1 MLRFKARRK
10 SPALKPRGE
19 LTPSERRVIRIM
31 DDAMQALRREV
42 TRMQTRLADAVA
54 HKSADQVANM
64 ISTEAWLDIQEPLQA
79 ELLAELLDAGSRV
92 QLPPIRKA
100 VMNFSFDRSRDESAR
115 WAANEAGQ
123 LIREIS
129 DGQRE
134 MVKDLI
140 SRAQLSG
147 ISPGDVAREIRNGIG
162 LTSGQAQWVS
172 NFYERNLTANIANG
186 MSVAAAT
193 DKAQAAA
200 DRYQEQVH
208 RYRANTIART
218 EIMRANSEGR
228 KEAWGQGVEGGWI
241 DPGAQKE
248 WIAEADACEICEPL
262 SGMRVPLNEE
272 FPEGDPPAHPNCRC
286 DLLLV
291 DEVPQDIR
299 DMTDEELDAE
309 IQSLLSGD
317 TEPGEVTALSPND
330 NSGLSQFMTL
340 PPGESRAASF
350 YAETYEGQS
359 AVKQVLANRAAGLP
373 DLQGID
379 LDGGA
384 FQYMQQASRYAD
396 GASVYG
402 RAQLQQDIIAAAN
415 QVGDDLAGAR
425 VTTSPLYRGMRV
437 DDVGSLF
444 REGDVIDLS
453 MSSATPDARIA
464 QLYARPDRYRTGSD
478 GVVLEVRPGI
488 RASDIDAG
496 RMTGGQAGSREH
508 LMIGNA
514 RVVEV
519 RQETD
524 FWIVVVESV

>member
-100 VMNFSFDRSRDESAR
+100 VINFSFDRSRDESAR

-248 WIAEADACEICEPL
+248 WIAESDACEICEPL

-309 IQSLLSGD
+309 IARLLDEETAPAPETTTEPDREVISGIPANTGPGDIGGVRVTEPLLEERYDGFTPTQAQIDAVEDYQLKDFYPINQGLRQGNLDDRFADTVRELDNLFDEAPRFDVQTGEYFRTTESSVLSGLKRGD
-317 TEPGEVTALSPND
+317 IFIDDGYLSTSITRSQALEFAEQSAYDAKIRILDVSNSPKIWVDGISEVGSGASQGEVIFQRGTPLQYLGKDKQGWHVFTTA
-330 NSGLSQFMTL
+330 
-340 PPGESRAASF
+340 
-350 YAETYEGQS
+350 
-359 AVKQVLANRAAGLP
+359 
-373 DLQGID
+373 
-379 LDGGA
+379 
-384 FQYMQQASRYAD
+384 
-396 GASVYG
+396 
-402 RAQLQQDIIAAAN
+402 
-415 QVGDDLAGAR
+415 
-425 VTTSPLYRGMRV
+425 
-437 DDVGSLF
+437 
-444 REGDVIDLS
+444 
-453 MSSATPDARIA
+453 
-464 QLYARPDRYRTGSD
+464 RYR
-478 GVVLEVRPGI
+478 
-488 RASDIDAG
+488 
-496 RMTGGQAGSREH
+496 
-508 LMIGNA
+508 
-514 RVVEV
+514 
-519 RQETD
+519 
-524 FWIVVVESV
+524 